1 MLPDVTGLPEEDR
14 PNQRADGGPRRAR
27 VFGTALPHRPRLDR
41 GDAVV
46 FLVLV
51 ALVYLGVRLA
61 FGTPA
66 VIRGPAITLSPVALP
81 YYAALSLG
89 RMLAA
94 YVLSMAFSLTYGYAA
109 ARSKAAERWLLPL
122 LDILQSV
129 PILSFLPVVLLALTA
144 ILPQRAATEIA
155 AIVLIFTSQ
164 AWNLTFSFYQS
175 LTTQPSELLEA
186 AAIFRFG
193 PWLRLKGLELPFASL
208 GLIWNSVMSWAG
220 GWFFLM
226 AAEIFTLGARD
237 FRLPG
242 LGAYLQ
248 TAAAEGDKR
257 ALLLGLGT
265 LVVIIVLLDQLVWRP
280 LLAWAE
286 RFKVSQVEEEE
297 PPSSWFLQSLQH
309 SSVAVFVSGRILEP
323 LARRL
328 DRRFDRP
335 PAEVPSL
342 VPAGSEE
349 PEGEGRREAR
359 GGRAWLVRAASL
371 ALLAAAAW
379 AAFQAVFLLATLPP
393 ATWAQ
398 IGVGALATLAR
409 VVVAVTAGLLWT
421 VPVGVL
427 IGTNPRAA
435 TILQP
440 VVQVLAAIPATALF
454 PVLLLG
460 LGHVRGGTDIAAV
473 LLMLLGTQW
482 YLLFNVIA
490 GASAIPQDLKYTS
503 DLMRLRGW
511 ARWRLLTL
519 PALFPYLVT
528 GLITASGGAWNAS
541 IVAEYTSF
549 GGRVSRVVGLGS
561 LITSSTASGRYAL
574 LLASTLAMIALVVTI
589 NRLAW
594 RRLFRLAED
603 RFRLDQ

>member
-1 MLPDVTGLPEEDR
+1 M
-14 PNQRADGGPRRAR
+14 PRRAR
-27 VFGTALPHRPRLDR
+27 VFGTVLPERPRLGR

-46 FLVLV
+46 GLVIS
-51 ALVYLGVRLA
+51 ALLYFGVRLA

-66 VIRGPAITLSPVALP
+66 VILGPAITLSPAALP

-94 YVLSMAFSLTYGYAA
+94 YVLSLTFSITYGYAA
-109 ARSKAAERWLLPL
+109 ARNKAAERWLLPL

-144 ILPQRAATEIA
+144 ILPQRAAAEIA

-175 LTTQPSELLEA
+175 LTTQPAELREA
-186 AAIFRFG
+186 AAVFRFG
-193 PWLRLKGLELPFASL
+193 PWLRFRRLELPFAAL

-248 TAAAEGDKR
+248 TAATHGDTR
-257 ALLLGLGT
+257 ALLMGLAT
-265 LVVIIVLLDQLVWRP
+265 LVLIIVLLDQLVWRP

-286 RFKVSQVEEEE
+286 RFKVSQVEEDN
-297 PPSSWFLQSLQH
+297 PPSSWFLNSLRR
-309 SSVAVFVSGRILEP
+309 SALVAAVAARLLAP
-323 LARRL
+323 LGKWL
-328 DRRFDRP
+328 DRKLNRP
-335 PAEVPSL
+335 PVDVPSL
-342 VPAGSEE
+342 ETAGDGPVGSGAAGDGPADVAA
-349 PEGEGRREAR
+349 RRSGAANP
-359 GGRAWLVRAASL
+359 RATFHTWLGLAASVV
-371 ALLAAAAW
+371 LLAATVYGAV
-379 AAFQAVFLLATLPP
+379 QAGLLLATLPP
-393 ATWAQ
+393 GTWAQ
-398 IGVGALATLAR
+398 IAVGALATLAR
-409 VVVAVTAGLLWT
+409 VAIAVTLGLLWT

-427 IGTNPRAA
+427 IGTNLRAA
-435 TILQP
+435 SVLQP

-460 LGHVRGGTDIAAV
+460 LVNVPSGANIAAV

-490 GASAIPQDLKYTS
+490 GASAIPQDLKDTS
-503 DLMRLRGW
+503 DLLRLGGLP
-511 ARWRLLTL
+511 RWRVLIL
-519 PALFPYLVT
+519 PAIFPYLVT

-549 GGRVSRVVGLGS
+549 GGRTSRVTGLGA
-561 LITSSTASGRYAL
+561 LITSSTATGRYAL

-589 NRLAW
+589 NRLVW
-594 RRLFRLAED
+594 RRLYRVAEN